1 MATFI
6 QTSGGYLRSTR
17 ITYWTIFAV
26 QTFVALFAFLVN
38 MKKPID
44 FGQFH
49 PNDIMA
55 YFIPTIA
62 LGGLIA
68 SQVIF
73 KQRLQMVSEKTNF
86 KQKLDCYKSALMTR
100 FALLEGPNLMVLA
113 AYFFTDNPLY
123 LAMAFVSL
131 AVYLSVLPSVG
142 SISKDLHLSAL
153 EREQLAD
160 RAFPLGA

>member
-17 ITYWTIFAV
+17 VTYWTIFAV
-26 QTFVALFAFLVN
+26 QTFVAIFAFLVN
-38 MKKPID
+38 SNKPVD
-44 FGQFH
+44 FGKFH

-62 LGGLIA
+62 LGGLFA

-73 KQRLQMVSEKTNF
+73 KQRLKMVGEKNIF

-123 LAMAFVSL
+123 LAMAVISL
-131 AVYLSVLPSVG
+131 VVYLSVFPSVH
-142 SISKDLHLSAL
+142 SISKDLHLST
-153 EREQLAD
+153 EEQTHLANP
-160 RAFPLGA
+160 AYPLV

>member
-6 QTSGGYLRSTR
+6 QTSGGYLRGVR
-17 ITYWTIFAV
+17 QNYWTIFAV
-26 QTFVALFAFLVN
+26 QTFVALFALLVN
-38 MKKPID
+38 VNQPVD
-44 FGQFH
+44 FGKFH

-55 YFIPTIA
+55 YFIPTVA

-73 KQRLQMVSEKTNF
+73 KQRLHRITEKTLF

-100 FALLEGPNLMVLA
+100 YALLEGPNLMVLA

-123 LAMAFVSL
+123 LGMAALSL
-131 AVYLSVLPSVG
+131 VIYLSAIPNVN
-142 SISKDLHLSAL
+142 SISKDLNLSA
-153 EREQLAD
+153 EETAYLANP
-160 RAFPLGA
+160 AYPLA